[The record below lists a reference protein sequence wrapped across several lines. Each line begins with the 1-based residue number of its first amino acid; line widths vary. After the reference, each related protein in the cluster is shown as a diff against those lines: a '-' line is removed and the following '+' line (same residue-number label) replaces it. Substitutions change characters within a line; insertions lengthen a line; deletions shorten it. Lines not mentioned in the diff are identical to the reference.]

1 MNRSIVTFYMLVDNE
16 FGVLTRITAMLRR
29 EGFNIKSLAVEVTDN
44 PEISQMLV
52 SVECIDSALPRVL
65 TRLNKLGCV
74 KKAEQANGNYD
85 LSGHLKN
92 VFKDLRKEEGKNN
105 GRQNI

>member
-1 MNRSIVTFYMLVDNE
+1 MQRSIITFYMLVDNE

-52 SVECIDSALPRVL
+52 SVECIQSAVPKVL

-74 KKAEQANGNYD
+74 KKAAQTSGNFD
-85 LSGHLKN
+85 LSVHLKN
-92 VFKDLRKEEGKNN
+92 VFQGLKKTEKEGESN
-105 GRQNI
+105 G

>member
-1 MNRSIVTFYMLVDNE
+1 MKRIIVTFYMLVDNE

-52 SVECIDSALPRVL
+52 SVECIESAVPKVL

-74 KKAEQANGNYD
+74 KNAVQTSGKFD
-85 LSGHLKN
+85 LSVHLKN
-92 VFKDLRKEEGKNN
+92 VFLDLKKTEKEGESN
-105 GRQNI
+105 G

>member
-1 MNRSIVTFYMLVDNE
+1 MKRSVITFYMLVDNE

-29 EGFNIKSLAVEVTDN
+29 EGFNIMSLAVEVTDN

-52 SVECIDSALPRVL
+52 SVECIEGAVSRVL

-74 KKAEQANGNYD
+74 KNAVQTSGNFD
-85 LSGHLKN
+85 LSIHLKN
-92 VFKDLRKEEGKNN
+92 VFLSLKKTEKEGKSDD
-105 GRQNI
+105 